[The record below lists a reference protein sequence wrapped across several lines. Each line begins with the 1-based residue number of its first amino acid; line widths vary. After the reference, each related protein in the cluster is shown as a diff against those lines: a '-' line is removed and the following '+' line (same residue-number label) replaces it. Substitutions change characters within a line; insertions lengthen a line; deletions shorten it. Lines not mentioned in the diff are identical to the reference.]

1 MSYRRK
7 NGTGGITK
15 MPGKRTNP
23 YRVRITKGW
32 LLDMVEG
39 KSKQQIVTLG
49 YYHTRVEAER
59 ALNDFINN
67 PYEIDKGKMTVEML
81 YHEWFDK
88 YSAKLNG
95 VSSIRTITSAYKY
108 ISNTAIVKMNIRD
121 VKSYHIKDCMDAAYV
136 IVECGKEKGKK
147 REASAETKARIKS
160 MFNLMFDYAF
170 EREYVSKNVA
180 RSFKID
186 KKIVEQRQL
195 DKRLNNPFSVEEIQ
209 TLWDNVDKVPFADM
223 LLIGIYMGWRP
234 QELAIIKLEDIDFD
248 FLGGFIEGGMKTNA
262 GKGRKVPIHDK
273 IFPLVKKRY
282 EEALELGSEYL
293 FNDKYGQQGINMT
306 YDKYRHRFEKVIKEL
321 KLGDHHPH
329 ETRHSFCTYAKRSG
343 IDDTMINRIMGHAAR
358 NIEARVYDLRDYK
371 DLRNAVDEFEVIE

>member
-1 MSYRRK
+1 
-7 NGTGGITK
+7 
-15 MPGKRTNP
+15 
-23 YRVRITKGW
+23 
-32 LLDMVEG
+32 
-39 KSKQQIVTLG
+39 
-49 YYHTRVEAER
+49 
-59 ALNDFINN
+59 
-67 PYEIDKGKMTVEML
+67 
-81 YHEWFDK
+81 
-88 YSAKLNG
+88 
-95 VSSIRTITSAYKY
+95 
-108 ISNTAIVKMNIRD
+108 
-121 VKSYHIKDCMDAAYV
+121 
-136 IVECGKEKGKK
+136 
-147 REASAETKARIKS
+147 

-195 DKRLNNPFSVEEIQ
+195 DKRQNNAFSVEEIQ
-209 TLWDNVDKVPFADM
+209 TLWDNVDKVPFVDM

-273 IFPLVKKRY
+273 ILPFVKKRY

-321 KLGDHHPH
+321 SGKDYGERPTVHTTCYDKQVI
-329 ETRHSFCTYAKRSG
+329 TYWIS
-343 IDDTMINRIMGHAAR
+343 
-358 NIEARVYDLRDYK
+358 V
-371 DLRNAVDEFEVIE
+371 